1 MRAATSEQL
10 IRSQALGGT
19 NEWRPRAK
27 LRFDHPDD
35 VVDEPTL
42 GPAEKR
48 AVLSSWASD
57 ASAVRDEPELR
68 WLLGTPE
75 HVPIGEV
82 QEARAKLDL
91 WEATAAT
98 QPTE

>member
-10 IRSQALGGT
+10 IRSQALGVT
-19 NEWRPRAK
+19 DEWRPRAK
-27 LRFDHPDD
+27 LRFDHPND

-68 WLLGTPE
+68 WLLGTPGP
-75 HVPIGEV
+75 VRLDDIRKALLQLDN
-82 QEARAKLDL
+82 QEAR
-91 WEATAAT
+91 
-98 QPTE
+98 Q